1 MLTNEAMLAALHRT
15 LIVGAWVLLISVVAG
30 TFFATLFTYGKMR
43 GYRWLEQLLT
53 LPVAIPGVVLGVTLV
68 LTFQFLSIP
77 NGVTR
82 VVLGHCTF
90 VMPVIMLSVLG
101 RLRRLDPALVEAS
114 SDLGSKYWQSMV
126 YIVLPLVRGSVIGGA
141 LLGLTLSIDEV
152 VISMFLTGAE
162 PTLPV
167 WVWSQM
173 RFGFTPSVNAIFVSI
188 GIVSVVLT
196 LVAKRLLENDKS

>member
-1 MLTNEAMLAALHRT
+1 
-15 LIVGAWVLLISVVAG
+15 
-30 TFFATLFTYGKMR
+30 
-43 GYRWLEQLLT
+43 
-53 LPVAIPGVVLGVTLV
+53 
-68 LTFQFLSIP
+68 
-77 NGVTR
+77 
-82 VVLGHCTF
+82 
-90 VMPVIMLSVLG
+90 
-101 RLRRLDPALVEAS
+101 
-114 SDLGSKYWQSMV
+114 MV